1 MDRPSQSLL
10 LDISAGGIVRH
21 LRYVLRDSPGYRLS
35 MTSLPTRKI
44 GPYTVSTISY
54 GAMSLSSTN
63 YGHPPDRNAAT
74 KLLNRALDLGI
85 TMLDTAAIY
94 GDGDNERLFAGAINH
109 RREEFL
115 LASKGVLHS
124 VDGKRTLDGL
134 PKAISETLDA
144 SLSRLCTDHID
155 LYYLHRLDRLVP
167 IEESIGA
174 VVRAIEAGKVGA
186 IGLSEMSAATIRRA
200 HAVHPIA
207 AIQSEYSPMVR
218 NPEIAV
224 LETCRELGIGFVAFS
239 PTARGLLA
247 GAIVDDRY
255 DVGDIRNA
263 MPRFVGDNLRHNL
276 ALAHQFFALANAH
289 GLTPAQ
295 LSLAWVIS
303 RADHVIPIFG
313 TANPSHLEQNVHAA
327 AITLTTDVI
336 MQIEEMF
343 EGQIAGARYSASL
356 QSQIDTEIF
365 ANETLE

>member
-44 GPYTVSTISY
+44 GPYTVSTI
-54 GAMSLSSTN
+54 N
-63 YGHPPDRNAAT
+63 YGHPPDRNTAT

-94 GDGDNERLFAGAINH
+94 GDGDNERLFASAINH
-109 RREEFL
+109 RRKEFL

-167 IEESIGA
+167 IEESVGA

-186 IGLSEMSAATIRRA
+186 IGLSEMSAGTIRRA

-207 AIQSEYSPMVR
+207 AIQSEYSPMVLK
-218 NPEIAV
+218 P
-224 LETCRELGIGFVAFS
+224 
-239 PTARGLLA
+239 
-247 GAIVDDRY
+247 
-255 DVGDIRNA
+255 VGS
-263 MPRFVGDNLRHNL
+263 L
-276 ALAHQFFALANAH
+276 ALV
-289 GLTPAQ
+289 
-295 LSLAWVIS
+295 LSPS
-303 RADHVIPIFG
+303 RQRREACLRVR
-313 TANPSHLEQNVHAA
+313 L
-327 AITLTTDVI
+327 LTTDMTLATSETPCPDLLAI
-336 MQIEEMF
+336 ISNITWLWHISSLHLPMRTALHQRSFHWLGSSAAPTMSYPYL
-343 EGQIAGARYSASL
+343 GQRIPA
-356 QSQIDTEIF
+356 I
-365 ANETLE
+365 